1 MRESNFTTDVM
12 KSLRRVG
19 AWAYKIPDAPSSK
32 ITGLR
37 FTISKPCDIV
47 ACIDGKFIA
56 IETKFKKKFAALSMR
71 DMQDSQLVNLTNV
84 LKNDGIALV
93 FLGIKE
99 KGKKTKL
106 LIYDWQTL
114 GSRFAKNESIAAKEL
129 REHEFIEADEDDQFD
144 LTEWKEWL

>member
-1 MRESNFTTDVM
+1 
-12 KSLRRVG
+12 
-19 AWAYKIPDAPSSK
+19 
-32 ITGLR
+32 
-37 FTISKPCDIV
+37 
-47 ACIDGKFIA
+47 
-56 IETKFKKKFAALSMR
+56 
-71 DMQDSQLVNLTNV
+71 MQDSQLVNLTNV

-99 KGKKTKL
+99 RGKKTKL

-129 REHEFIEADEDDQFD
+129 REHEFIEADEEGLFD